1 MSNSKTGLADP
12 LVSAVITT
20 FDNGPLAVEA
30 VRSVQAQTY
39 QPIECVVVDDGSG
52 PQTLAMLRGLGHEIR
67 LIERPHKGISAA
79 RNAGVRESGGELVAF
94 LDADDL
100 WTPEKI
106 ARCVPRFAES
116 ERVGAAYTRVVV
128 ADSVKGQRYELSVY
142 DIDGRM
148 EHALFLDCRMSMSSL
163 VARRDALLQV
173 GLFDESMAMAE
184 DWDLMLRLAEQFD
197 FAHVPEPLTIRRI
210 HGENIT
216 SRRSDLYPA
225 HYLKVLRKALER
237 RPDAYRPLEARAMA
251 KARFRFGLEHY
262 RRFDMAPARREFV
275 RSLRRRPTCEAFSY
289 WARTFLP
296 VALVKRLRAW
306 RERGV
311 RDAAGPADPGNE
323 KEPR

>member
-1 MSNSKTGLADP
+1 MNRKTSRLAEP

-20 FDNGPLAVEA
+20 FNNGPMAVEA
-30 VRSVQAQTY
+30 VRSVHAQTY
-39 QPIECVVVDDGSG
+39 EPIECVVVDDGSG
-52 PQTLAMLRGLGHEIR
+52 PETLAALRELGDQIR

-79 RNAGVRESGGELVAF
+79 RNVGVRESRGELVAF
-94 LDADDL
+94 LDADDQ
-100 WTPEKI
+100 WAPEKVE
-106 ARCVPRFAES
+106 RCVPRFAES

-142 DIDGRM
+142 GIDGRIDR
-148 EHALFLDCRMSMSSL
+148 ALFTDCRMSMSSL
-163 VARRDALLQV
+163 VVRREAFDRV

-184 DWDLMLRLAEQFD
+184 DWDLMLRLAEQYD

-225 HYLKVLRKALER
+225 HYLKVLRKALAR
-237 RPDAYRPLEARAMA
+237 CPDAYRPLEARAMA

-275 RSLRRRPTCEAFSY
+275 RSLRRRPTGEALSY

-296 VALVKRLRAW
+296 VTLVKRLRAW
-306 RERGV
+306 RERSV
-311 RDAAGPADPGNE
+311 RDAEPTDTGTE
-323 KEPR
+323 KESQ